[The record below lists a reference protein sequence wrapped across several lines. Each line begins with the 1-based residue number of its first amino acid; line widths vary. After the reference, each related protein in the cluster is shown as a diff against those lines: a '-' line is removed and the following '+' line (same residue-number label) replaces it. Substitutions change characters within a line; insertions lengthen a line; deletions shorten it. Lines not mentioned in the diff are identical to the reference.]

1 MTDHQQNRHA
11 ASLPHSVFSA
21 DWVRENEKVGARYHD
36 LSLYQLME
44 NAGEAAFQLCRRL
57 YPDARRWLVLCGHGN
72 NGGDGYVV
80 ARFAR
85 QYGMEVTV
93 IGGGAEQRLPEE
105 AQRAREHWLNNYGQ
119 ILPYDA
125 PWPLQC
131 DLIVDGLLGT
141 GVHGVP
147 KEPYASLIRAA
158 NAHIAPTVALDI
170 PSGLNAETGAIEGE
184 AIEAKQTLTFV
195 ALKPGLLTGKARD
208 AVGELHYASLGIS
221 RWLAEQ
227 ATQIERLTAESL
239 PQWLTPRKPCSHK
252 GDHGRLLVVGGDC
265 GLGGAVRMA
274 GEAAL
279 RSGSGLVRV
288 LTRRQHVAP
297 LLAARPEL
305 MVQALDEK
313 A

>member
-1 MTDHQQNRHA
+1 M
-11 ASLPHSVFSA
+11 
-21 DWVRENEKVGARYHD
+21 
-36 LSLYQLME
+36 
-44 NAGEAAFQLCRRL
+44 
-57 YPDARRWLVLCGHGN
+57 
-72 NGGDGYVV
+72 
-80 ARFAR
+80 
-85 QYGMEVTV
+85 
-93 IGGGAEQRLPEE
+93 
-105 AQRAREHWLNNYGQ
+105 
-119 ILPYDA
+119 
-125 PWPLQC
+125 
-131 DLIVDGLLGT
+131 
-141 GVHGVP
+141 
-147 KEPYASLIRAA
+147 
-158 NAHIAPTVALDI
+158 
-170 PSGLNAETGAIEGE
+170 
-184 AIEAKQTLTFV
+184 